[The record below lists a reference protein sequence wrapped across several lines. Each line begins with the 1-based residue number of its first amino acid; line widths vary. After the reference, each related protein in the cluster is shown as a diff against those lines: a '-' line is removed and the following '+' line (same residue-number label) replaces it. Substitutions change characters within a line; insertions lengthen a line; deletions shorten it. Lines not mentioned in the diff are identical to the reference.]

1 MLAERV
7 NEWTQKLLAEGQQ
20 VGVQVGVQVGQ
31 AKVLRKQL
39 ESRFGPLP
47 DWALTRLK
55 EGSEAELDRWCL
67 RVLSQPNLQTIL
79 D

>member
-7 NEWTQKLLAEGQQ
+7 NEWTQKLLTEGQ
-20 VGVQVGVQVGQ
+20 QVGQ

-39 ESRFGPLP
+39 ESRFGTLP
-47 DWALTRLK
+47 DWALMRLK
-55 EGSEAELDRWCL
+55 DASEEELDRWCL
-67 RVLSQPNLQTIL
+67 RVLSQPGLQTIL

>member
-20 VGVQVGVQVGQ
+20 MGVQMGVQVGQ
-31 AKVLRKQL
+31 AKGLRKQL
-39 ESRFGPLP
+39 ESRFGTLP
-47 DWALTRLK
+47 DWALMRLK
-55 EGSEAELDRWCL
+55 DGSEEELDRWCL
-67 RVLSQPNLQTIL
+67 RVLSQPSLQTIL